1 VSEAHIMDAM
11 RWLHRQHGWVGEG
24 GGVVGIAAVMSGAV
38 VIDRP
43 TVIVVSGGNVD
54 HDVLARVL
62 R

>member
-1 VSEAHIMDAM
+1 
-11 RWLHRQHGWVGEG
+11 
-24 GGVVGIAAVMSGAV
+24 V